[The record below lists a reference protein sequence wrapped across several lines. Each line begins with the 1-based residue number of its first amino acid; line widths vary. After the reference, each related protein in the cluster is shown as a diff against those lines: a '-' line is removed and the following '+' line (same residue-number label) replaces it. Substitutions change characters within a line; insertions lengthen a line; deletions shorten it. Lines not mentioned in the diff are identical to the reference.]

1 MSRRKFLLA
10 AGVSGVAGAYLY
22 NETIKKMIG
31 LQKAGLKVNDS
42 VYANSINVNA
52 GKYYSS
58 VCNGCVTHC
67 GVRVKIKDNKVLKV
81 SGNPYSLLSS
91 DPWLD
96 MNTSINDSFALLNQG
111 KIHSS
116 VCARGNLVFDK
127 LNDKARI
134 TQILKRVG
142 KRGENKWQS
151 IEPEKFL
158 DEIVNGGDLFNEGY
172 VKGFKEVYN
181 HDELIDNNAPE
192 FGKKANGL
200 CIIATG
206 DEGRKNFFQ
215 ERFQKSFGTINF
227 HGHTATCG
235 LSMRAAM
242 ACFLNDFDKYP
253 HLKPDYD
260 NCEFLI
266 NFASAPAQA
275 GNPFKRQ
282 GLKIADKKSKNCE
295 YVTITPI
302 LTNSTSSAAS
312 CGKWIAIKPGGDLY
326 LALALIKGVI
336 ENKLYDEEYLSNLN
350 DPNFASYS
358 NAAYLVVQ
366 SDSDNYKKGE
376 FLRLDKEILVICD
389 NELKKASECKK
400 ANIYY
405 DGIINLNGE
414 DLHVKTSFVKLYDSV
429 KDLDINELLAK
440 CGVKKVDYDYLISKI
455 KQYKSKVAF
464 DLHGGTMQTT
474 GLYTGYAILELVGL
488 LGNLNKVGGM
498 SAGGGKFNDLS
509 GIFELAKFKGKIKPS
524 GIRVDKTKKPYEIT
538 SEYKN
543 KIKNNENPYP
553 SKLPWY
559 PLTNAICTDA
569 VTNAAL
575 KYPYGID
582 ILLSWNAN
590 IAYASNMNNIKD
602 TLKDSSKIPLFIA
615 IDPFINETSMF
626 ADYIVPDSVMYET
639 WGIVSPWGG
648 ALTRASHF
656 RFPILN
662 SPNVKFSNE
671 ESVCMDSFVIELGKK
686 LGLAGF
692 GKNAIKD
699 KDGNFYNLDKPSD
712 YYLRSFINVALDGGF
727 DYEINEDEIK
737 DLPFYDELK
746 SISPEHYKKALFCMA
761 RGGKFENANK
771 AYDGEFLAKR
781 YKKEVAIYNE
791 NLALCKDSL
800 TGENYSGV
808 PYLLNQ
814 RYKNGEDLDNLDLKA
829 FSYKSNIFSSLTAAS
844 SKLTHL
850 RYSNY
855 IEINEITASNLGL
868 KNGDLIRVIRDDK
881 KIIGIL
887 RTRKGIHENALG
899 IEHGRARRGEGGSDF
914 YIDGKLIAKNI
925 AKRTGVSIAN
935 IIPSDELR
943 GENALISDFVIGSVA
958 RQGFGVKVE
967 KIKSLL

>member
-1 MSRRKFLLA
+1 MSRRKFLIA
-10 AGVSGVAGAYLY
+10 SGLSGIAGAYFY
-22 NETIKKMIG
+22 NETIRKMT
-31 LQKAGLKVNDS
+31 GLKAAGIKTKDS
-42 VYANSINVNA
+42 LYANSLNPNE
-52 GKYYSS
+52 GKIYSS

-67 GVRVKIKDNKVLKV
+67 GVRVKVQDNKVLKV
-81 SGNPYSLLSS
+81 MGNPYSLLSS
-91 DPWLD
+91 DPWLN
-96 MNTSINDSFALLNQG
+96 MNTSINDSFSLVKSG

-127 LNDKARI
+127 LNDRARI
-134 TQILKRVG
+134 TKILKRVG

-151 IEPEKFL
+151 IEPEQFL
-158 DEIVNGGDLFNEGY
+158 EEIVNGGNLFNEGY
-172 VKGFKEVYN
+172 VKGFKEVFN
-181 HDELIDNNAPE
+181 HTDLIDKNAPE

-206 DEGRKNFFQ
+206 DEGRKKFFQ

-227 HGHTATCG
+227 QGHTATCG

-242 ACFLNDFDKYP
+242 ACFMNDFNKYP

-282 GLKIADKKSKNCE
+282 GLKIANKKAKNIE
-295 YVTITPI
+295 YATITPI
-302 LTNSTSSAAS
+302 LTNASSSAAS

-336 ENKLYDEEYLSNLN
+336 DNKLYDEAYLSNIN

-358 NAAYLVVQ
+358 NATYLVVE
-366 SDSDNYKKGE
+366 SDSKNYKKGE
-376 FLRLDKEILVICD
+376 FLRLDKEILVMC
-389 NELKKASECKK
+389 EGTLKKSSECKK
-400 ANIYY
+400 ADIYY
-405 DGIINLNGE
+405 DGMINLNGE
-414 DLHVKTSFVKLYDSV
+414 ELRVKTSFMKLYENV
-429 KDLDINELLAK
+429 KDLDINDLLAK
-440 CGVKKVDYDYLISKI
+440 SGVSKANYEYLLSKI
-455 KQYKSKVAF
+455 KQYKSKVAI
-464 DLHGGTMQTT
+464 DMHGGTMQTN
-474 GLYTGYAILELVGL
+474 GFYAGYAILELVGL
-488 LGNLNKVGGM
+488 LGNLNKIGGM
-498 SAGGGKFNDLS
+498 SAGGGKFNDFS
-509 GIFELAKFKGKIKPS
+509 GEFILDKYKGKIKPS

-543 KIKNNENPYP
+543 KLKNNENPYP

-569 VTNAAL
+569 ITNAAL
-575 KYPYGID
+575 KYPYGIE

-590 IAYASNMNNIKD
+590 VAYASNMNNIKNA
-602 TLKDSSKIPLFIA
+602 LKDSSKIPLFIA
-615 IDPFINETSMF
+615 IDPFINEMSSL

-639 WGIVSPWGG
+639 WGVVNPWGG

-662 SPNVKFSNE
+662 SPNVKFSNG

-699 KDGNFYNLDKPSD
+699 KDGNFYDLDKPSD
-712 YYLRSFINVALDGGF
+712 YYLRSFVNVALDGGF
-727 DYEINEDEIK
+727 DYEINDDEIK

-746 SISPEHYKKALFCMA
+746 KISPKHYKKALYCMA
-761 RGGKFENANK
+761 RGGKFESMDKSYNK
-771 AYDGEFLAKR
+771 EFLAKR
-781 YKKEVAIYNE
+781 YKKEIAIYNE
-791 NLALCKDSL
+791 TLALSKDSL
-800 TGENYSGV
+800 TGQNYSGV
-808 PYLLNQ
+808 PYLVLQ
-814 RYKNGEDLDNLDLKA
+814 RYKDGKALDDLELKA
-829 FSYKSNIFSSLTAAS
+829 FSYKSNIFSPLVAAS
-844 SKLTHL
+844 SKLSHL

-855 IEINEITASNLGL
+855 IEINENTASKLGL
-868 KNGDLIRVIRDDK
+868 KNGDLVRVLRDDK

-887 RTRKGIHENALG
+887 RTKKGIHENALG

-914 YIDGKLIAKNI
+914 YVDNELIAKNI
-925 AKRTGVSIAN
+925 AKRTGVSISN
-935 IIPSDELR
+935 IIPSDESR

-958 RQGFGVKVE
+958 RQGFGVKIE

>member
-1 MSRRKFLLA
+1 MSRRKFLIA
-10 AGVSGVAGAYLY
+10 SGITGIAGAYFY
-22 NETIKKMIG
+22 NETI
-31 LQKAGLKVNDS
+31 QKIIKPQTKTNDS
-42 VYANSINVNA
+42 IYANSLNPKI

-67 GVRVKIKDNKVLKV
+67 GVRVKILDNKVLKV
-81 SGNPYSLLSS
+81 IGNPYSLLSS
-91 DPWLD
+91 DPWLN
-96 MNTSINDSFALLNQG
+96 MNTSIKDSYLLTNQG

-127 LNDKARI
+127 LNDKARV
-134 TQILKRVG
+134 TKILKRVG

-151 IEPEKFL
+151 IEPDKFL

-181 HDELIDNNAPE
+181 HTDLIDENAPE

-235 LSMRAAM
+235 LSMRAGM
-242 ACFLNDFDKYP
+242 AAFLNDFDKYP
-253 HLKPDYD
+253 HLKPDFD

-282 GLKIADKKSKNCE
+282 GLKIANRKSNNLE
-295 YVTITPI
+295 YATITPI
-302 LTNSTSSAAS
+302 LTNSTSSAS
-312 CGKWIAIKPGGDLY
+312 SVGKWIAIKPGGDLF
-326 LALALIKGVI
+326 LALALLQDVI
-336 ENKLYDEEYLSNLN
+336 NQKIYDEEYLSYTNLN
-350 DPNFASYS
+350 ENNVSFS
-358 NAAYLVVQ
+358 NAAYLVVE
-366 SDSDNYKKGE
+366 DDYKNYKKGE
-376 FLRLDKEILVICD
+376 FLRINNEIMVI
-389 NELKKASECKK
+389 NEQGLISAKDCKK

-405 DGIINLNGE
+405 DGIITLDDE
-414 DLHVKTSFVKLYDSV
+414 AIKVKTSFIKLKESV
-429 KDLDINELLAK
+429 NSNSLDDLLQNSGVSKKDYEYLLE
-440 CGVKKVDYDYLISKI
+440 KI
-455 KQYKSKVAF
+455 KKYKNKVAF
-464 DLHGGTMQTT
+464 DLHGGTMQTN
-474 GLYTGYAILELVGL
+474 GFYTAYAILELVGL
-488 LGNLNKVGGM
+488 LGNLNKIGGM
-498 SAGGGKFNDLS
+498 SAGGGKYNDLS
-509 GIFELAKFKGKIKPS
+509 GDFELAKYKGKIKPS
-524 GIRVDKTKKPYEIT
+524 GIRVDKTKKPYEAT

-569 VTNAAL
+569 ITNAAL

-590 IAYASNMNNIKD
+590 IAYASNMNNVKNS
-602 TLKDSSKIPLFIA
+602 LKDSSKIPLFIA

-639 WGIVSPWGG
+639 WGVVNPWGG
-648 ALTRASHF
+648 ALSKASHF

-662 SPNVKFSNE
+662 SPNVKFSNNE
-671 ESVCMDSFVIELGKK
+671 IVYMDSFIIELGKK

-692 GKNAIKD
+692 GKNAISD
-699 KDGNFYNLDKPSD
+699 SEGNLFDLDKPSD

-737 DLPFYDELK
+737 DLPFIQELK
-746 SISPEHYKKALFCMA
+746 EISPKHYKKALFCMA
-761 RGGKFENANK
+761 RGGKFESKNK
-771 AYDGEFLAKR
+771 AYNKNSLAKT

-791 NLALCKDSL
+791 DLALTKDSL
-800 TGENYSGV
+800 TGKNYSGV
-808 PYLLNQ
+808 PYFVKQRFKNNTTLDELN
-814 RYKNGEDLDNLDLKA
+814 LKA
-829 FSYKSNIFSSLTAAS
+829 FSYKSNIYSSLVAAS

-850 RYSNY
+850 KYSNY
-855 IEINEITASNLGL
+855 IELHEDTAAKLGL
-868 KNGDLIRVIRDDK
+868 KDKDLIKVIRDDK

-887 RTRKGIHENALG
+887 KTRKGIHKEAVG
-899 IEHGRARRGEGGSDF
+899 IEHSRARRGEGASDF

-925 AKRTGVSIAN
+925 SKRTGVSISN
-935 IIPSDELR
+935 IIPDDTIR
-943 GENALISDFVIGSVA
+943 GENALISDFVVGSVA
-958 RQGFGVKVE
+958 RQGFGVIIE
-967 KIKSLL
+967 KISSLG